1 VDFADDGVAGDADLG
16 GDLTAGQAGN
26 DEASELFDALR
37 SPGGSGHG
45 TASRLRRPVLGRRQ
59 GESRAQQAPR
69 DGKVPQMRKF
79 GARRQPCE
87 PKAQPMAPR
96 SPSRIRP

>member
-37 SPGGSGHG
+37 SPGGTGHG

-59 GESRAQQAPR
+59 SESRAQPAPR
-69 DGKVPQMRKF
+69 G
-79 GARRQPCE
+79 RQN
-87 PKAQPMAPR
+87 PKAQIGAPTARIAPR
-96 SPSRIRP
+96 SPSRIRA